1 MINRLNH
8 FNINKMKTIK
18 DRQPQSYFMALLVV
32 LAGFALSSCQ
42 DVIDIDTDDAP
53 QLLVVDAWLNN
64 KSAPQTIKLTLTEP
78 YFSNSFAGGVSN
90 ATVNISDGNGNTM
103 TFEEKGDGNYTWTP
117 AAGENLGE
125 VGTLFTLNIDW
136 DGKNYTASS
145 LMNPVPEIDS
155 IGQEFRTDDIRG
167 ADGIYAQFYAR
178 DIIGLGNAY
187 WIKTYK
193 NGQFLNK
200 PQELNIAFDAAF
212 APGAELDGLIFIP
225 PIREAVNRIAD
236 VDTDDNDEV
245 APWNQGD
252 SILVEIHSIA
262 PFAFN
267 FLSIARDQ
275 MTNGDNTIFA
285 IPLANTTGNVSSSEA
300 GEDVLGIFNIAAV
313 SSLGARIEE

>member
-1 MINRLNH
+1 MINDLDH
-8 FNINKMKTIK
+8 FNIDKMKQVK
-18 DRQPQSYFMALLVV
+18 NRLSQSYFMALLVI
-32 LAGFALSSCQ
+32 LTGLGLSSCQ

-64 KSAPQTIKLTLTEP
+64 KSAPQTIRLTLTEP
-78 YFSNSFAGGVSN
+78 YFSNTLAGGVSN
-90 ATVNISDGNGNTM
+90 ATVNVTDGNGEVI

-117 AAGENLGE
+117 TAGENLGE
-125 VGTLFTLNIDW
+125 VGTVFTLNIDW
-136 DGKNYTASS
+136 GGKNYTASS
-145 LMNPVPEIDS
+145 LMNPVPPVDS
-155 IGQEFRTDDIRG
+155 IGQELLTDDIRG

-225 PIREAVNRIAD
+225 PIREGVNRVAD
-236 VDTDDNDEV
+236 SDTEDNDEV
-245 APWNQGD
+245 APWASGD

-262 PFAFN
+262 PFVFN

-285 IPLANTTGNVSSSEA
+285 IPLANTSGNVSSSEA
-300 GEDVLGIFNIAAV
+300 GEDVLGIFNVAAI